1 MADFVFGVYDFIE
14 RFLDSLGLMTGELAV
29 VKRMVFGAGV
39 GTGLVWLIK
48 PAIMFD
54 RNTGVARPWTYFQ
67 AKDENQNN
75 NKLDPTMFPWFVAPI
90 IGAFVLGVLI

>member
-1 MADFVFGVYDFIE
+1 MGDFLLGIYDALEGF
-14 RFLDSLGLMTGELAV
+14 FDSLGLMTGELAV

-39 GTGLVWLIK
+39 AMGIVWLMK

-54 RNTGVARPWTYFQ
+54 KNTGVARPWTYFQ
-67 AKDENQNN
+67 SKDENQNN
-75 NKLDPTMFPWFVAPI
+75 NKLEPTSFPWFVAPI